1 MTVVLVVDDD
11 PDILNL
17 VAKKLELTGYQVVK
31 ADNGVDGLRIAIE
44 TVPDL
49 VFLDISMPGMSGID
63 VCRAM
68 RENES
73 TKAVPVIM
81 LTARGQEADLE
92 RSFAAGADDYMVKPV
107 SLRELVSRAS
117 RFAQPDS

>member
-11 PDILNL
+11 PDILTL
-17 VAKKLELTGYQVVK
+17 VAMKLELTGYQVVK
-31 ADNGVDGLRIAIE
+31 ADNGVDGLRIATE

>member
-11 PDILNL
+11 PDILTL
-17 VAKKLELTGYQVVK
+17 VAKKLELTGYEVVK

>member
-17 VAKKLELTGYQVVK
+17 VAKKLELTGYQVVR
-31 ADNGVDGLRIAIE
+31 ADNGVDGLRIATE